1 MTPERWQQVKAA
13 LVVALELAPPS
24 RAAYLDQA
32 CAGDQ
37 PLRDELDRLLMADER
52 AGATFLAR
60 PAMLPYLSELA
71 QQTPGLWIGRRVGA

>member
-13 LVVALELAPPS
+13 LVVALELTPPD

-37 PLRDELDRLLMADER
+37 GLRDELDRLLMADEV
-52 AGATFLAR
+52 AGAAFLAS
-60 PAMLPYLSELA
+60 PATLPDLSGAA
-71 QQTPGLWIGRRVGA
+71 QRAALIGRPSVA

>member
-13 LVVALELAPPS
+13 LVVALELTPPD

-37 PLRDELDRLLMADER
+37 GLRDELERLLMADEV
-52 AGATFLAR
+52 AGAAFLAS
-60 PAMLPYLSELA
+60 YNGGVFKLA
-71 QQTPGLWIGRRVGA
+71 GAYNASQLLKGA